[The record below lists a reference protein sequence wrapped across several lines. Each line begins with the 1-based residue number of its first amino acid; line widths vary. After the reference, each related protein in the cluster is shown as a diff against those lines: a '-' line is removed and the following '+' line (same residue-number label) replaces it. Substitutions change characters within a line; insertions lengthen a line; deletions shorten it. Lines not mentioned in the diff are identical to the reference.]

1 MCFNDL
7 TIHLRSAVFYALSSA
22 MLFCNEVGLAAVSN
36 DYEAIAC
43 ANATMGTS
51 ADPLKCSEAGMG
63 FCEAPDWYPVSFA
76 SQYESIDDGSKRTNT
91 VTTIGYAVYRHTWT
105 SARDLPYGPAL
116 SAASHEWSKT
126 QSGIEVN
133 HFTCGA
139 DTTPVDK
146 G

>member
-1 MCFNDL
+1 MLLL
-7 TIHLRSAVFYALSSA
+7 TTFLRD
-22 MLFCNEVGLAAVSN
+22 EVSIAATAQ
-36 DYEAIAC
+36 DYETIAC
-43 ANATMGTS
+43 ANATKS
-51 ADPLKCSEAGMG
+51 ALGDPMKCSEAGMG
-63 FCEAPDWYPVSFA
+63 FCEAPDWYPVGFA

-126 QSGIEVN
+126 QSGIEVD